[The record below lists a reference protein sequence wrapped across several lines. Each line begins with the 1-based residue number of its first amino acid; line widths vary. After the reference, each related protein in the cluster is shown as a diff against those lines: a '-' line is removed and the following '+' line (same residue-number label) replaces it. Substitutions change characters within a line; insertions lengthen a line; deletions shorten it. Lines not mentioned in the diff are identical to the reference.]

1 MTREFDVVVLGGAL
15 TDITTPSAG
24 AAERPGGSPAAAA
37 ITVGRQS
44 IDPPTREDPQLPAA
58 LKESA

>member
-1 MTREFDVVVLGGAL
+1 MTPEFDVVVRGEAPI
-15 TDITTPSAG
+15 DIVTTSAG
-24 AAERPGGSPAAAA
+24 AAERPGGSPAAPA
-37 ITVGRQS
+37 GRQS